1 MNIRPLDRSA
11 NRSGVIA
18 RRASVVALA
27 AAVVIAPVFAAA
39 PAFAVIEEPVF
50 PVSSIALS
58 ASVLNAGES
67 ATVSYNGDPALTTL
81 ATPATCYAEYKNGVL
96 THSTLSPVSSYTV
109 QYSTLVASYGGSF
122 AQGDK
127 YTLAY
132 YAQDSS
138 RGDGL
143 DSCFPPAL
151 STITAQA
158 SLTLGA
164 PAPVPAPAQEL
175 AVSAAPIT
183 VKQGVAV
190 DQIVAITFGAGWD
203 FSAKGGWIEAGPQS
217 SAGLENGEI
226 YPLAGLEYETIGANT
241 PGVTPTLRVFGTPKY
256 SGVVESGFQAG
267 DNTSYGFGAIVFTI
281 APANGINSPIQIEAA
296 AGQPVA
302 GAKVN
307 VIVSGLKEGAAWDVT
322 VRSTPIIVGS
332 GTIAFGGQLAQT
344 VTIPA
349 GLAAGSHSITVT
361 STNADGSVF
370 SSVLYFTVSA
380 SGTLVSVSA
389 TGPQLAATG
398 TDPMA
403 ASLIAGGLLVAGL
416 ALAGVSVYRRRS
428 SN

>member
-1 MNIRPLDRSA
+1 MNIRPRDRSA
-11 NRSGVIA
+11 NSSGVIA

-50 PVSSIALS
+50 PIT
-58 ASVLNAGES
+58 SVTFPDTELVYGEE
-67 ATVSYNGDPALTTL
+67 TQSYFNGDPALKQVDDYQICTFD
-81 ATPATCYAEYKNGVL
+81 YINGEPHRFNQ
-96 THSTLSPVSSYTV
+96 TQPSY
-109 QYSTLVASYGGSF
+109 SAVAPLQNWGFLNSNGYVV
-122 AQGDK
+122 GDK
-127 YTLAY
+127 YTVAY
-132 YAQDSS
+132 ADPVD
-138 RGDGL
+138 DGTGNL
-143 DSCFPPAL
+143 VCVAPAL
-151 STITAQA
+151 STPGLVQA
-158 SLTLGA
+158 SLTLVPTPAA
-164 PAPVPAPAQEL
+164 PELPA
-175 AVSAAPIT
+175 SAAPIT

-203 FSAKGGWIEAGPQS
+203 FSAKGGWIAAGPQS

-226 YPLAGLEYETIGANT
+226 YPLDGLQYESIGENT

-256 SGVVESGFQAG
+256 SGVVESGFQVG
-267 DNTSYGFGAIVFTI
+267 DNTSVGFGAIVFTI
-281 APANGINSPIQIEAA
+281 APANGINSPIQIEASV
-296 AGQPVA
+296 GQPVA

-361 STNADGSVF
+361 STRADGSVF

-398 TDPMA
+398 ADLMVP
-403 ASLIAGGLLVAGL
+403 SLFAGGLLVAGL
-416 ALAGVSVYRRRS
+416 ALAGVSVYRRRN